1 MKQISPLSIWVNGET
16 KSAEYLNAVCINLQL
31 GTSAVFNYQ
40 LYASNEVEVDG
51 EMVSQ
56 VGELLTSGNLDMSG
70 DDYATWTTDDV
81 AWDWIAS
88 KLNVEIIA
96 E

>member
-31 GTSAVFNYQ
+31 GSSAVFNYQ
-40 LYASNEVEVDG
+40 LYAKTETEVDG
-51 EMVSQ
+51 EMVAS
-56 VGELLTSGNLDMSG
+56 VGELLTSGNLEMSG
-70 DDYATWTTDDV
+70 DDYSNWTTDDV

-88 KLNVEIIA
+88 KLNVEIIT